1 MIGTQLGFSWT
12 HERAR
17 WSLGAEM
24 KGGIFL
30 NRSNVDSAFE
40 VTGNVTSGN
49 NRIEDDNMS
58 FLSDAAVLAKWHL
71 RPNVSLRVGLDLVFL
86 TSLALAP
93 DQINFAPVS
102 TAETIVRG
110 DVSFLSGSVGLET
123 YW

>member
-30 NRSNVDSAFE
+30 NRSNVDSDFE
-40 VTGNVTSGN
+40 ITGNLTSGN

-71 RPNVSLRVGLDLVFL
+71 RPNVSIRVGLDLVFL

-102 TAETIVRG
+102 TAENIVQG
-110 DVSFLSGSVGLET
+110 DVTFLSGSVGFET